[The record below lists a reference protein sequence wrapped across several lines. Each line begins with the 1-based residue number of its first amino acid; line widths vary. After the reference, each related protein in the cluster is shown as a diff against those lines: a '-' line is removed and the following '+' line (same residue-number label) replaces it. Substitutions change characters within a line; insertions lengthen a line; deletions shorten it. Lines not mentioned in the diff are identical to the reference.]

1 MKLFKNTLMQKYFRV
16 LLSGTPIQ
24 NDLLEYFSLVHF
36 VNEGLLGTAIEFRK
50 KFENPILRGRDGDA
64 TDAAVAAG
72 KKAME
77 EMADIVNKSII
88 RRTQALLSKYLPV
101 KVEQVDEKYFQRI
114 KNFTKYLCQVLCCRL
129 TPLQKSI
136 YESFCSSDTIRRAL
150 RAEGED
156 RIYRAI
162 MEIWNQFILGT
173 RILWYCFPNFDE
185 ITTNDRWG

>member
-156 RIYRAI
+156 RIKS
-162 MEIWNQFILGT
+162 GCT
-173 RILWYCFPNFDE
+173 RNLELIYFRNT
-185 ITTNDRWG
+185 ITVVLLSQL

>member
-156 RIYRAI
+156 RIYRAV

-173 RILWYCFPNFDE
+173 RILWYCYPNFDE

>member
-1 MKLFKNTLMQKYFRV
+1 MKPFKNTLMQKYFRV